1 MLTRRALT
9 VSRRWLSTAS
19 YETLHVERHDHGVVH
34 VQLNRPDKRN
44 ASRSSLRSL
53 REQSLLAFAAALTL
67 PHFLTVVRPARAWP
81 TRDLLP
87 VISQNLTYCALSL
100 CVRPLHCQY
109 LPPLS
114 SATAGR
120 WSSRHFLQHSHPPK

>member
-1 MLTRRALT
+1 MGSSPSELRPKKYRFPGSDEMLSRRALT

-53 REQSLLAFAAALTL
+53 Q
-67 PHFLTVVRPARAWP
+67 
-81 TRDLLP
+81 
-87 VISQNLTYCALSL
+87 
-100 CVRPLHCQY
+100 
-109 LPPLS
+109 
-114 SATAGR
+114 
-120 WSSRHFLQHSHPPK
+120 